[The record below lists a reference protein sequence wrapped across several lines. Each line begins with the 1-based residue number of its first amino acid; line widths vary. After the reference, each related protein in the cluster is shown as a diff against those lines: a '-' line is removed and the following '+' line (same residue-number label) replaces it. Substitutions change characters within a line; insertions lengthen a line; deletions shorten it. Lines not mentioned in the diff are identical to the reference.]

1 MADKSFGVKELNL
14 FGSSGT
20 PTIDSPNDL
29 NLNASTVAIS
39 TNLTVGNK
47 LSISAAGIVTS
58 ISGIITY
65 YGDGSHLTG
74 ISAATGAVKCLSTKN
89 FVTEST
95 CSGCNFSGA
104 EHNIIFGECA
114 GKLTSSGRRNVFL
127 GLCAGHYNASADDNI
142 YIGTCAGK
150 QDIGGYNIAFGY
162 RASENNTG
170 GGDYNISIG
179 YYAGACS
186 HTNYNIFIG
195 EAAGTRV
202 CGNTNIAIGRRAMYA
217 SATNSN
223 NTGSYNVAF
232 GFCGGYNLTTGSKN
246 VLIGMEAGDNL
257 TSGCCNVVIGYNT
270 DPASSTGNS
279 QFIIGNGGNKWIC
292 GDSNYNI
299 YDKDGNQLN
308 GAGGGG
314 FSPDAR
320 QNLISGYN
328 AGKCLDGTYASNNIL
343 LGCDT
348 GCCVTSGCYNIG
360 FGWRS
365 LQGNSSAVTGSCNIA
380 MGRDAGRCIT
390 SSVNN
395 VFLGT
400 ETGRGNSSVSGNN
413 NVAFGTYAL
422 QQLTSGQL
430 NFSALS
436 YSGCEISSGNSNIT
450 IGEYAG
456 SSITSGSGN
465 TLLGNR
471 AGCQVTGNYVVAIGS
486 CAGKC
491 HTSNDNTV
499 YIGHQAGCN
508 LNATNS
514 VIIGYCAGRGCAS
527 GCSAAENT
535 IVGCFAGRYISTGS
549 LNAFYG
555 ASAGCKNTSGTC
567 NTNIGADAGR
577 SITTGS
583 QNTTLGF
590 RAAPSLETGSHNV
603 AIGYCAKL
611 DSTSGNKQFVI
622 GCVDSH
628 WICGDSNFN
637 IYDKDG
643 NQINGG
649 GGGGGGTPGGSNTQ
663 VQYNSSGSFAGSS
676 NLTFDGTHL
685 TVGGCVN
692 ASSVASSANG
702 LRKITSSTSSPSG
715 GSDGDIWIKYTA

>member
-47 LSISAAGIVTS
+47 LSISAAGIVTA
-58 ISGIITY
+58 ISGTITY

-74 ISAATGAVKCLSTKN
+74 ISAATGAVKCISTKN
-89 FVTEST
+89 FVTEGT

-104 EHNIIFGECA
+104 ENNIILGECA
-114 GKLTSSGRRNVFL
+114 GKITSSGDRNVFL
-127 GLCAGHYNASADDNI
+127 GLCAGHYNASASDNI
-142 YIGTCAGK
+142 YIGTCAGR
-150 QDIGGYNIAFGY
+150 QG
-162 RASENNTG
+162 TG
-170 GGDYNISIG
+170 
-179 YYAGACS
+179 C
-186 HTNYNIFIG
+186 
-195 EAAGTRV
+195 
-202 CGNTNIAIGRRAMYA
+202 
-217 SATNSN
+217 
-223 NTGSYNVAF
+223 
-232 GFCGGYNLTTGSKN
+232 KN
-246 VLIGMEAGDNL
+246 VFLGNQAGDSV
-257 TSGCCNVVIGYNT
+257 TSGCCNIAIGN
-270 DPASSTGNS
+270 DVDVASATGNT
-279 QFIIGNGGNKWIC
+279 QFIIGMGSSKWIC
-292 GDSNYNI
+292 GDSSYNI
-299 YDKDGNQLN
+299 FDKDGNQLN
-308 GAGGGG
+308 GASGG
-314 FSPDAR
+314 FSPDSKE
-320 QNLISGYN
+320 NLFSGGN
-328 AGKCLDGTYASNNIL
+328 AGKCLDGTNAYYNIL
-343 LGCDT
+343 LGCNA
-348 GCCVTSGCYNIG
+348 GCCVTSGSYNVALG
-360 FGWRS
+360 YQVLNGYA
-365 LQGNSSAVTGSCNIA
+365 GAVTGQCNTAI
-380 MGRDAGRCIT
+380 GRDAGKCIT
-390 SSVNN
+390 SGTNN

-400 ETGRGNSSVSGNN
+400 ETGRGSAAIGGNN
-413 NVAFGTYAL
+413 NVAFGTFSL
-422 QQLTSGQL
+422 QQLTSGSN

-436 YSGCEISSGNSNIT
+436 YSGCEISSGGANIT

-456 SSITSGSGN
+456 SSITSGGGN
-465 TLLGNR
+465 TLLGSH
-471 AGCQVTGNYVVAIGS
+471 AGCQVSGNYVIAIGS

-508 LNATNS
+508 LNALNS

-527 GCSAAENT
+527 GCQAAENT

-567 NTNIGADAGR
+567 NTTIGSQSGHN
-577 SITTGS
+577 ITTGS
-583 QNTTLGF
+583 QNTTLGSF
-590 RAAPSLETGSHNV
+590 AAPNLETGSYNV

-611 DSTSGNKQFVI
+611 DSTSGSKQFVI
-622 GCVDSH
+622 GCSGDH

-643 NQINGG
+643 NQITGGG

-702 LRKITSSTSSPSG
+702 LRKITSSTSAPSG
-715 GSDGDIWIKYTA
+715 GADGDIWIKYTA

>member
-47 LSISAAGIVTS
+47 LSISAAGIVTA
-58 ISGIITY
+58 ISGTITY

-74 ISAATGAVKCLSTKN
+74 ISAATGAVKCISTKN
-89 FVTEST
+89 YVTEGT

-104 EHNIIFGECA
+104 EHNIILGECA
-114 GKLTSSGRRNVFL
+114 GKITSSGDRNVFL
-127 GLCAGHYNASADDNI
+127 GMCAGHYNASSSDSI
-142 YIGTCAGK
+142 YIGTCAGR
-150 QDIGGYNIAFGY
+150 QA
-162 RASENNTG
+162 TG
-170 GGDYNISIG
+170 
-179 YYAGACS
+179 C
-186 HTNYNIFIG
+186 
-195 EAAGTRV
+195 
-202 CGNTNIAIGRRAMYA
+202 
-217 SATNSN
+217 
-223 NTGSYNVAF
+223 
-232 GFCGGYNLTTGSKN
+232 KN
-246 VLIGMEAGDNL
+246 VFLGNQAGDSV
-257 TSGCCNVVIGYNT
+257 TSGCCNIVIGN
-270 DPASSTGNS
+270 DVDVASATGNT
-279 QFIIGNGGNKWIC
+279 QFIIGSAGNKWIC
-292 GDSNYNI
+292 GDSSYNI
-299 YDKDGNQLN
+299 FDKDGNQLN
-308 GAGGGG
+308 GASGG
-314 FSPDAR
+314 FAPDAR

-380 MGRDAGRCIT
+380 MGRDAGRCI
-390 SSVNN
+390 SSSANN

-400 ETGRGNSSVSGNN
+400 EAGRGNGSLTGSN

-422 QQLTSGQL
+422 QQLTSGTY

-436 YSGCEISSGNSNIT
+436 YAGCEISSGYSNIT

-456 SSITSGSGN
+456 SAITSGHN
-465 TLLGNR
+465 NVYLGSM
-471 AGCQVTGNYVVAIGS
+471 AGRCNANDRNIFIG
-486 CAGKC
+486 
-491 HTSNDNTV
+491 
-499 YIGHQAGCN
+499 Q
-508 LNATNS
+508 
-514 VIIGYCAGRGCAS
+514 CAGREALDTNNGTYIGYAAGRCMCCGNNNIAIGNAALRGSSTVSSNTGNTNTVLGHNAGYYVSSGSCNAFLGCGA
-527 GCSAAENT
+527 GMYTTTGNFNT
-535 IVGCFAGRYISTGS
+535 FAG
-549 LNAFYG
+549 NC
-555 ASAGCKNTSGTC
+555 AGCCNTSGCHNVVIGTGVVRGGPSASASDTGNC
-567 NTNIGADAGR
+567 QFAIGAGTNR
-577 SITTGS
+577 WIT
-583 QNTTLGF
+583 
-590 RAAPSLETGSHNV
+590 
-603 AIGYCAKL
+603 
-611 DSTSGNKQFVI
+611 
-622 GCVDSH
+622 
-628 WICGDSNFN
+628 GDSNFN

-692 ASSVASSANG
+692 ASTSVASSANG